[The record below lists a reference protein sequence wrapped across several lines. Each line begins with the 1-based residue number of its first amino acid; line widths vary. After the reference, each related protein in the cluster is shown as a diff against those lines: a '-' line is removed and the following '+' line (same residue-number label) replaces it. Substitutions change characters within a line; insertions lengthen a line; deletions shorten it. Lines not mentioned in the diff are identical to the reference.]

1 MDSGTSD
8 NKPVRVTIFNQ
19 NYTLVASGDRDSIEE
34 IAASVDHL
42 MHSISDRAG
51 TVDSTRVAVLACLH
65 LADQLRGVEKERN
78 SIQERIDEKV
88 RTFALLLD
96 EALGKM

>member
-19 NYTLVASGDRDSIEE
+19 NYTLVASGDRGSIEE
-34 IAASVDHL
+34 IATSVDQL

-51 TVDSTRVAVLACLH
+51 TADSTRVAVLACLH

-96 EALGKM
+96 EALGKI